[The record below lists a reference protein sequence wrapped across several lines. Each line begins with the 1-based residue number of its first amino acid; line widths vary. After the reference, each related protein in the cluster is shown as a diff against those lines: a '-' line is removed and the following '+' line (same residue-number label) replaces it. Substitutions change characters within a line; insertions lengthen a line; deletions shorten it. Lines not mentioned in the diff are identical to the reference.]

1 MQYFAMVFGALFVPY
16 LVIQKC
22 RQTMTTT
29 GVGATYNYLT
39 QAAPAQAAVP
49 TTSFQQAISVGGATP
64 EAASAAPHQGGCND
78 LTEVVAPT
86 MRQNEIGS
94 PTALQFMGRKITV

>member
-1 MQYFAMVFGALFVPY
+1 MMIV
-16 LVIQKC
+16 LVTLGFYTSLNKQVNN
-22 RQTMTTT
+22 QMT
-29 GVGATYNYLT
+29 
-39 QAAPAQAAVP
+39 
-49 TTSFQQAISVGGATP
+49 AIYCS
-64 EAASAAPHQGGCND
+64 D